1 MTPSDPVYPVSLVV
15 AGKKCL
21 VVGGGKVAGRKTRSL
36 LECGAAVTMVAPE
49 VHEALRMLS
58 SDGTIASIE
67 DTPLDVQLREYQ
79 PGEAADY
86 RLVVTATGVSEVD
99 RMVSRDAE
107 DAGVWVNSADDA
119 ENCTFLLPAV
129 VRRGPV
135 SVAVSTSGAS
145 PALASWLRR
154 RIADDLGPGI
164 EELAF
169 LLDEARTFLREN
181 GSSTE
186 SVDWPSLLD
195 GPIVG
200 LVATGQIQEARR
212 LLRAAL
218 IQDPPDQSTDQ
229 IT

>member
-15 AGKKCL
+15 AGKRCL

-36 LECGAAVTMVAPE
+36 LECRAAVTMVAPE
-49 VHEALRMLS
+49 VHEALAMLS

-67 DTPLDVQLREYQ
+67 DTPLDVQLREYR
-79 PGEAADY
+79 PGEAANY
-86 RLVVTATGVSEVD
+86 RLVVTATGVAEVD
-99 RMVSRDAE
+99 RMVSRDAQA
-107 DAGVWVNSADDA
+107 AGVWVNSADDPA
-119 ENCTFLLPAV
+119 NCTFLLPAV

-154 RIADDLGPGI
+154 RIAGDLPVGI
-164 EELAF
+164 EDLAY
-169 LLDEARTFLREN
+169 LLEEARTLVHEN

-186 SVDWPSLLD
+186 SIDWQSLLD

-200 LVATGQIQEARR
+200 LVAAGRIDEARR
-212 LLRAAL
+212 ILRTAL
-218 IQDPPDQSTDQ
+218 IQDPPEESTDP
-229 IT
+229 TA